1 MSLND
6 ENTVF
11 EEFGTINKFQIYNV
25 PVPQTDNK
33 PVIFWVVVPKGI
45 SPRYKNVHHTLSL
58 ALAEFNL

>member
-6 ENTVF
+6 ENSTFV
-11 EEFGTINKFQIYNV
+11 EFGTIDKYQIYKV

-33 PVIFWVVVPKGI
+33 AINFWVVVPKGI
-45 SPRYKNVHHTLSL
+45 SPRYKNVHHKLSL